1 MAFEIRNL
9 TLDDLDEAAR
19 LDAHAFGMELRHDVT
34 PMLEHWKARFETDSY
49 LGVFDDGEMTS
60 MMRTIPVEMYLNG
73 GLLGLGAV
81 SPVAN
86 SPLHRRKGHTGAML
100 RRSLEQMRDAGQPLS
115 GLYTPHPAFY
125 RRYGWEVA
133 SEWRAVSFK
142 PKDFGLTMEPSQRG
156 RFRFLDLT
164 DWQTLEPIFQTYAAS
179 ANGPFNRDATWWRSM
194 VTEVPWR
201 TGTDIVLWQND
212 AGDPEG
218 YAIYQQPTTPGPDFP
233 VTDVNVRELIATSR
247 DAYLNLLAYFGR
259 HDIHHE
265 ITISVAP
272 HDPILALFADSEKLE
287 IRQNFAVL
295 LRVVDFE
302 AAMRARPATRG
313 DDATELTLR
322 LADDSAPWNEGTWRI
337 GVAEGRTWVER
348 ATSEPEITLSARA
361 LAPLFNGYLSPSV
374 AAWSGL
380 TEAANDDAIE
390 RAARI
395 FAVRCP
401 PYFTD
406 HF

>member
-1 MAFEIRNL
+1 MTFEIRNL
-9 TLDDLDEAAR
+9 TLDDLEEAMQ
-19 LDAHAFGMELRHDVT
+19 LDAHAFGMALRHDIT
-34 PMLEHWKARFETDSY
+34 PMLEHAKARFETDSY
-49 LGVFDDGEMTS
+49 LGVFEDGEMTS

-73 GLLGLGAV
+73 GLLSLGAV

-86 SPLHRRKGHTGAML
+86 SPLHRRKGHSGAML
-100 RRSLEQMRDAGQPLS
+100 RHSLQQMRDAGQVLS

-142 PKDFGLTMEPSQRG
+142 PKDFGLTLQPSQRG
-156 RFRFLDLT
+156 RLRFLKVT
-164 DWQTLEPIFQTYAAS
+164 DWQMLEPVFQAYAAT
-179 ANGPFNRDATWWRSM
+179 ANGPFNRSETWWRSY

-201 TGTDIVLWQND
+201 QGTDVVLWQDD
-212 AGDPEG
+212 AGEPRG
-218 YAIYQQPTTPGPDFP
+218 YGVYEQPQTPGPDFP
-233 VTDVNVRELIATSR
+233 LTDISVRELIATSR

-265 ITISVAP
+265 ITIYMAP
-272 HDPILALFADSEKLE
+272 HDPLFTLFADAEKLA
-287 IRQNFAVL
+287 IRQGFAVL

-302 AAMRARPATRG
+302 AAMRARPAARIDETV
-313 DDATELTLR
+313 ELTLR
-322 LADDSAPWNEGTWRI
+322 LLDEGAPWNEGTWRV
-337 GVAEGRTWVER
+337 GVAEGKTWAER
-348 ATSEPEITLSARA
+348 AGGEAEITLPARA
-361 LAPLFNGYLSPSV
+361 LGALFNGYVSPSL

-380 TEAANDDAIE
+380 IDAVSDDVLD
-390 RAARI
+390 RAARV